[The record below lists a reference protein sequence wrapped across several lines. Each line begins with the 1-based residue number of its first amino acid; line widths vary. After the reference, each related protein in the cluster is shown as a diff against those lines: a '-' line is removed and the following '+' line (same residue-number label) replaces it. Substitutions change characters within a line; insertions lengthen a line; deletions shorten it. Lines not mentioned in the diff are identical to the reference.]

1 MTDLD
6 PQGVVVLLCTAPA
19 EGADL
24 LARTLVEERLCACVN
39 LLGPVRSHYR
49 WQGAVEAAEETML
62 VVKTTRSRCADFQR
76 RFVELHP
83 YEVPELLEVPIAGGL
98 DAYLQWV
105 ASSVSVEAG
114 PEVQ

>member
-1 MTDLD
+1 MSDRD
-6 PQGVVVLLCTAPA
+6 PQAVVVLLCTAPT
-19 EGADL
+19 EGAEL
-24 LARTLVEERLCACVN
+24 LARTLVDERLCACVN

-49 WQGAVEAAEETML
+49 WEGAVEAAEETML

-83 YEVPELLEVPIAGGL
+83 YDVPEVLELPVAGGL
-98 DAYLQWV
+98 AAYLQWV

-114 PEVQ
+114 SEEQ